1 VSPPHDVTLDRIRV
15 EDPGSS
21 ILGFVTKGWDRA
33 PLGHLLEDIDLPPDC
48 PDLKA
53 HRLRAT
59 WLLQH
64 LKHRVHLN
72 GLAQMAG
79 VTSWKTFGHLMTYL
93 PPIDEESLFEE
104 LTRR

>member
-1 VSPPHDVTLDRIRV
+1 VSARDNTLARICST
-15 EDPGSS
+15 EPGTP
-21 ILGFVTKGWDRA
+21 ILGFAAKEWDRA
-33 PLGHLLEDIDLPPDC
+33 PLGHLLEDIDRPPDC

-59 WLLQH
+59 WLLRH
-64 LKHRVHLN
+64 LDNRVHLN
-72 GLAQMAG
+72 GLAQIAG

-93 PPIDEESLFEE
+93 PPIDEADLFDE